1 MPARN
6 DRTGRPPL
14 ADRMRPASLDEFQ
27 GQEHLVGP
35 GRLIR
40 KAIESDVIPSMLL
53 WGPPGS
59 GKTTLA
65 QVIAKTTRRTFVT
78 FSAVLQG
85 VTEVRAIVEEARE
98 RLTRG
103 GGGTILFVDE
113 IHRFNKSQQDAFL
126 PHVEAGTITLIGATT
141 ENPSF
146 EVNGALLSRCRT
158 YVLRALSDEDIAAI
172 ARRALADRE
181 RGLGEEN
188 AVLAPEA
195 MDVLVN
201 YANGDARTALNA
213 LETAAAGCQPDEA
226 GVKNIGLELIR
237 EALTQRRVAFD
248 NKGEEWYNLI
258 SALHKSLRGSD
269 PQAGLYWLARM
280 IEGGADPLY
289 IARRLIRF
297 ASEDVGLAD
306 PNALVQANAAKDAV
320 HFLGLPECNNA
331 LAQIVVYLAT
341 APKSNRLYTAYSSAA
356 RDVGETRNDPVPLHI
371 RNAPTKL
378 MKELGYGKNYQ
389 YDHDAPGGFSG
400 QDFLPESLQG
410 KVYYEP
416 GPYGFEKDVK
426 RRIDYWNS
434 LRKQRRKDNK
444 GST

>member
-1 MPARN
+1 MAVKKQRHGPA
-6 DRTGRPPL
+6 PL
-14 ADRMRPASLDEFQ
+14 ADRMRPRTLDEFQ

-40 KAIESDVIPSMLL
+40 KAIESDVIPSMIL

-65 QVIAKTTRRTFVT
+65 QVIANTTQRRFVT

-85 VTEVRAIVEEARE
+85 VKEVRAIVEEARVKLQE
-98 RLTRG
+98 G
-103 GGGTILFVDE
+103 GEGTILFVDE

-158 YVLRALSDEDIAAI
+158 YVLKALSDDDIGAIVDGAA
-172 ARRALADRE
+172 ADKE
-181 RGLGEEN
+181 RGLGN
-188 AVLAPEA
+188 DNVALSVEA
-195 MDVLVN
+195 RELLVN

-213 LETAAAGCQPDEA
+213 LETAVAGTQADED
-226 GVKNIGLELIR
+226 GVKAVSVELMR
-237 EALTQRRVAFD
+237 EAITQRRVAFD

-289 IARRLIRF
+289 IARRLVRF
-297 ASEDVGLAD
+297 ASEDIGLAD
-306 PNALVQANAAKDAV
+306 PNALIQALAAKDAV
-320 HFLGLPECNNA
+320 HFLGLPECNTA

-341 APKSNRLYTAYSSAA
+341 APKSNRLYTAYDKVAG
-356 RDVGETRNDPVPLHI
+356 DVANTRNEPVPLHI

-378 MKELGYGKNYQ
+378 MKHLGYGKDYK
-389 YDHDAPGGFSG
+389 YDHDAPDGFSG

-416 GPYGFEKDVK
+416 GPYGFEKDIAK
-426 RRIDYWNS
+426 RIEYWNG
-434 LRKQRRKDNK
+434 LRNQRK
-444 GST
+444 GK